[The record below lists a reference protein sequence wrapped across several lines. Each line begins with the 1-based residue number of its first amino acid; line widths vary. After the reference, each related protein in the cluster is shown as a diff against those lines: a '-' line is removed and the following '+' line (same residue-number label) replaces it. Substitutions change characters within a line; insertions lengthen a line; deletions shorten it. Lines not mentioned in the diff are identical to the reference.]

1 MSDRETLS
9 CQQAVDRVYEYLDGE
24 LDAETTERVR
34 AHLEVCKKCY
44 PYFNFE
50 RIFLD
55 HIRSR
60 SLGSEQ
66 NERLEQRVLDALSN
80 LELE

>member
-1 MSDRETLS
+1 MSDREMLS
-9 CQQAVDRVYEYLDGE
+9 CEQAVAKVYEYLDGE
-24 LDAETTERVR
+24 LGAETAEAVR
-34 AHLEVCKKCY
+34 AHIEVCKKCY

-60 SLGSEQ
+60 ALGPEA
-66 NERLEQRVLDALSN
+66 NERLEKRVLDALS
-80 LELE
+80 ELD